1 MAGRSIECRR
11 GRSLVRRVRAAVLT
25 VVLGSVLAIG
35 GLTALSA
42 CRARQGAPQG
52 ELAAAPEVR
61 DDSKGLMFTWID
73 ERGEFHVELE
83 ASRVPPSS
91 RERVRVLDPEHPP
104 ADATTVFLVDL
115 TKRLPDG
122 RYVVTLGKRADFEE
136 TARQR
141 RVAAGALPEPSR
153 PAPSE
158 PGAAAGAPVDPSAAV
173 GGPVII
179 YGASWCGACR
189 QAEAYLRSKRVPFE
203 HKDIEEDR
211 GAALEMR
218 GKLAKANLR
227 GGSIPVLDVRGKV
240 IVGFSPAEVDAA
252 LAATSVRT
260 L

>member
-1 MAGRSIECRR
+1 MGAVGHET
-11 GRSLVRRVRAAVLT
+11 VRQVVRQAVRLGRAAL
-25 VVLGSVLAIG
+25 LFAQLSAA
-35 GLTALSA
+35 LTALPS
-42 CRARQGAPQG
+42 CRRNESARQDAPSA
-52 ELAAAPEVR
+52 LPVVR

-73 ERGEFHVELE
+73 ERGEFHVELDPG
-83 ASRVPPSS
+83 RVPPTA
-91 RERVRVLDPEHPP
+91 RDRVRVLDPEHPP
-104 ADATTVFLVDL
+104 ADGAAVYLVDL

-122 RYVVTLGKRADFEE
+122 SYAVSVGQRASFDEI
-136 TARQR
+136 ARQR
-141 RVAAGALPEPSR
+141 RVAAGAIHEPTRPSPPEPRASAD
-153 PAPSE
+153 API
-158 PGAAAGAPVDPSAAV
+158 DPSAAA

-189 QAEAYLRSKRVPFE
+189 QAEAYLKSKRVPFE

-240 IVGFSPAEVDAA
+240 IVGFSPGEVDAA
-252 LAATSVRT
+252 LAATAART